1 MIAGRWRGEIEQM
14 SVVRTLKV
22 IGLGA
27 VVLTLSVE
35 WLVWLYRR
43 VCPTGLGNRG
53 PLKEVF
59 FFPTEVACTEHV
71 FNPDSLF
78 PCPCPLPHGVETSF
92 SRLLGHIM
100 SASSSLDLCVFAFTN
115 FSLSRAV
122 LALHERGVAIR
133 ILTDMDY
140 TLITGSQIG
149 AIRRAGICVRCD
161 CGAVHMHHKF
171 AVLDGRRLITGSLNW
186 TLTAIQSNKENVLVT
201 DEPDLVRPFIAEFQ
215 RLWDANDPIKR
226 YPPSVTE
233 IPASL
238 AV

>member
-1 MIAGRWRGEIEQM
+1 M
-14 SVVRTLKV
+14 SVVQTVKIL
-22 IGLGA
+22 GLGA
-27 VVLTLSVE
+27 VALTLSVE
-35 WLVWLYRR
+35 WLGWLLRR
-43 VCPTGLGNRG
+43 IWPHGLRNRG

-71 FNPDSLF
+71 FHPDSPF

-115 FSLSRAV
+115 ASLSRAV
-122 LALHERGVAIR
+122 LALHARGVAVR

-149 AIRRAGICVRCD
+149 AVRRAGICVRCD
-161 CGAVHMHHKF
+161 SGAVHMHHKF
-171 AVLDGRRLITGSLNW
+171 AVVDGRRLITGSLNW

-215 RLWDANDPIKR
+215 RLWAVNAPLR
-226 YPPSVTE
+226 RPPSPVAE
-233 IPASL
+233 KPASL